1 MAAYVDTSV
10 LAAYYCP
17 EALSSLAQAEITSL
31 RAPTISRLV
40 DLEFCSAVS
49 LKVRV
54 GQLDHASAN
63 RVLSLFDL
71 HKGAGAYQIAEVG
84 VAEYRLAH
92 QWISRFSTSLR
103 TLDALHL
110 ATAFANGITLLTS
123 DLKLSQSAD
132 QLGVDNRL
140 LLSP

>member
-1 MAAYVDTSV
+1 MSAYVDTSV
-10 LAAYYCP
+10 LVAYYCP
-17 EALSSLAQAEITSL
+17 ETTSNLAQTAITKL
-31 RAPTISRLV
+31 HTPTISRLV
-40 DLEFCSAVS
+40 GLEFCSAIS

-63 RVLSLFDL
+63 RVVSLFEL
-71 HKGAGAYQIAEVG
+71 HKGAGAYALAEIG
-84 VAEYRLAH
+84 AAEYRLAH
-92 QWISRFSTSLR
+92 QWISRFSTPLR

-110 ATAFANGITLLTS
+110 ATAFASGLTLLTS
-123 DLKLSQSAD
+123 DIKLSQAAD